1 MRNADESRK
10 SKHDSACA
18 MTVATNVSSA
28 GRASD
33 AHRDRQ
39 VFHQKV
45 VRNPRHNPVFTS
57 DFCLPHAS
65 PEPLIQRTKV
75 ASSERRFD
83 ERRSRRTCDMVTL
96 AAVLLG

>member
-39 VFHQKV
+39 VVHQKV
-45 VRNPRHNPVFTS
+45 VHNPRHPPVFR
-57 DFCLPHAS
+57 L
-65 PEPLIQRTKV
+65 E
-75 ASSERRFD
+75 
-83 ERRSRRTCDMVTL
+83 
-96 AAVLLG
+96 LLGQGAICSHDCSRLPSSAIPSESSVILWNLGTQT